1 MAQIYAPAYV
11 LESAWKALLGPICG
25 FPSQAISLSDENQPT
40 LHPNLTITTSEIEE
54 IVTPGSGVFLAK
66 TKIQYETKLVQTT
79 PAQAEQAFGTIISN
93 LYWSDGGTLTTEQ
106 SLAVRL
112 TSAYPNFTCY
122 GITGMRITQAVK
134 TNDKLWQKSIEMD
147 VRFMSRDNV

>member
-1 MAQIYAPAYV
+1 MAQVYAPAYV
-11 LESAWKALLGPICG
+11 LESAWKALLLPICG
-25 FPSQAISLSDENQPT
+25 FPTQAFSLSDENTPT
-40 LHPNLTITTSEIEE
+40 LHPNLTITTPDLEE

-79 PAQAEQAFGTIISN
+79 PAQAEQAFGLIISN
-93 LYWSDGGTLTTEQ
+93 LYWQSSTVLTTEQ
-106 SLAVRL
+106 SLALRL
-112 TSAYPNFTCY
+112 TQAYSGFTCY

-134 TNDKLWQKSIEMD
+134 TNDKLWQKSVEMD